1 MHLVGIIISIVAL
14 NQSCYFSSLFS
25 HKRHK
30 MAPIYGMFRQLIYLC
45 LVAVLPSRT
54 CAEPEQMPQVQK
66 LRPEDTAYFMANDAA
81 CVQKTCHLR
90 TRVSKTNKQDVS
102 CFKLSCCPPALVS
115 DGTLNLQK
123 QSFLFVIKSN
133 PAPFYPKQRSVRVEN
148 NKQNTRTEVGRKPTR
163 NTPGEK

>member
-1 MHLVGIIISIVAL
+1 
-14 NQSCYFSSLFS
+14 
-25 HKRHK
+25 
-30 MAPIYGMFRQLIYLC
+30 
-45 LVAVLPSRT
+45 
-54 CAEPEQMPQVQK
+54 MPQVQK

-163 NTPGEK
+163 NTPGGSKEILAIRLLQRGGREEEDVSVTSSSEPKLDTKAISRAMV